1 MKSSGW
7 LSVIVF
13 IILMHL
19 VIAFIADSAS
29 TKPLASVNVARPSPT
44 NSFIEMSG
52 YIQATTQDHTT
63 PYSYASPASIDST
76 STYSPS
82 SGVTNTVS
90 GYCNDGTYVTG
101 SPSAKGKANACYGHR
116 GWRDY

>member
-7 LSVIVF
+7 FSAIIF

-19 VIAFIADSAS
+19 VISFITSSTS
-29 TKPLASVNVARPSPT
+29 TKPLTAANSTYLPLTPSYT
-44 NSFIEMSG
+44 
-52 YIQATTQDHTT
+52 QTTAQDHTT
-63 PYSYASPASIDST
+63 PYSSTDPTSTNST
-76 STYSPS
+76 STHSPS
-82 SGVTNTVS
+82 SGVANTVS

-101 SPSAKGKANACYGHR
+101 NPSAKGKANACYGHR